1 MSYWTHIVAILEIDT
16 CIQDKNIKEYV
27 ENKLN
32 NAPKITGSEGCADI
46 FINVL
51 SGHNWYISHD
61 CDACKYKDT
70 IIYNENG
77 SYICDADEN
86 YECPEG
92 RYQTKIIISIV
103 GNLRDRMKEQTEKEY
118 NLFCEYIKNCEFD
131 IDNEAVSIIGD

>member
-1 MSYWTHIVAILEIDT
+1 MSHWTYIVAILEVDT
-16 CIQDKNIKEYV
+16 YIQDKNIKQIV

-32 NAPKITGSEGCADI
+32 NAPKITGSERCADI
-46 FINVL
+46 FVNVL

-61 CDACKYKDT
+61 CDACEYKNT

-92 RYQTKIIISIV
+92 EYQTKVIISIV
-103 GNLRDRMKEQTEKEY
+103 GNLRDRRKEETEKEY
-118 NLFCEYIKNCEFD
+118 EEFYEYIINCNFD
-131 IDNEAVSIIGD
+131 IDNEASSIVGD